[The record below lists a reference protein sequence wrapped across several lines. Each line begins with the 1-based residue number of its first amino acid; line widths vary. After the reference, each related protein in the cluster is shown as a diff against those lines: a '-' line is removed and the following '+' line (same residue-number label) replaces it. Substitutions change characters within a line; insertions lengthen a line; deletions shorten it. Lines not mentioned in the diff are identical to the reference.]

1 MVAQV
6 HSFAEEIDQARA
18 LAAALQ
24 TPYVEMAL
32 HRFPDGEVMPVVEP
46 SDGTVILYASL
57 NRPNE
62 KLVAL
67 LLAMDAHRRA
77 GARRIVL
84 VAPYLCYMRQDT
96 VFKPGEPLSR
106 DVMGALLAPHID
118 RIVTVDAHMHRTNS
132 LAEVFGHVRAQDLS
146 AAEPLARALG
156 AEDDPIVVG
165 PDAESRQWV
174 ERIARRLK
182 APSLVLQKTRQGDR
196 HVIETDDGLEAV
208 RDRRVLLVDDIC
220 ASGGTLIAA
229 IRHLRAHGAKSVEI
243 GVVHALFDAAAE
255 AALIAA
261 GATRILSTD
270 AVRHPTNQASLAALL
285 ATALVDEIKP

>member
-46 SDGTVILYASL
+46 CDGTVILYASL

-146 AAEPLARALG
+146 AAEPL
-156 AEDDPIVVG
+156 
-165 PDAESRQWV
+165 
-174 ERIARRLK
+174 
-182 APSLVLQKTRQGDR
+182 VLQKTRQGDR
-196 HVIETDDGLEAV
+196 HVIETDEGLEAV